1 MRRWDEPE
9 TGDRFVVGGG
19 VMVGKPMPAPAV
31 VFVELVGG
39 GAALFGAEDLEAD
52 GHGVGEELGDGGG
65 VGLVE
70 G

>member
-1 MRRWDEPE
+1 
-9 TGDRFVVGGG
+9 
-19 VMVGKPMPAPAV
+19 MVGKPMPAPAV